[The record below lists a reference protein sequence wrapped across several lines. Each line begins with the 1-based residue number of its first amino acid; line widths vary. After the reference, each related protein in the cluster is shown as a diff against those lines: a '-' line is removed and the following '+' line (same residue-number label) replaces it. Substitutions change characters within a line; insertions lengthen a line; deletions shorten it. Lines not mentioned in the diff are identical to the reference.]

1 MYDDKTVALPTQP
14 QATLGNATLYPPHSY
29 NSSPQQGLGNA
40 TPYPSYPPQ
49 SPQTSQ
55 SSYQGVDQYSHPSQG
70 LGNATPYLTQP
81 QQSYHSPQQGIN
93 TPTPSDSEVCVR
105 VFPNASLSLVREP
118 GVNSWLF
125 VTLYRAMF
133 PQPDIMLSAVDLSRL
148 AQSVKSSL
156 FLSGVS
162 PSFSQASF
170 DIASLG
176 VDDSAEPG
184 EFSEPVSWGILSGYA
199 RNVRL
204 PRDVAR
210 ALLHPSSFDRVVSV
224 VAVDGEVSV
233 SAFTLDV
240 DPTTNGVSL
249 RTNAFSVLSSRSTQN
264 VTALANYCLGL
275 PFQDAVR
282 AVEGISANA
291 SRYAMSQGQ
300 F

>member
-1 MYDDKTVALPTQP
+1 MYDDRTVTLPTQP
-14 QATLGNATLYPPHSY
+14 SLGNATSYPSNPT
-29 NSSPQQGLGNA
+29 PGIGNA
-40 TPYPSYPPQ
+40 YPQPLSPTYPSYP
-49 SPQTSQ
+49 
-55 SSYQGVDQYSHPSQG
+55 SHP
-70 LGNATPYLTQP
+70 TQP
-81 QQSYHSPQQGIN
+81 SLPIPPSYPSQPMHPARPSHSQQFSSPQQGIN
-93 TPTPSDSEVCVR
+93 TSTQSDSDVRVR
-105 VFPNASLSLVREP
+105 VFPNSSVSLVREP

-133 PQPDIMLSAVDLSRL
+133 PQPDVMLSAGDLSRL

-156 FLSGVS
+156 FLSGVA
-162 PSFSQASF
+162 PSFSPASF
-170 DIASLG
+170 DVASLG

-199 RNVRL
+199 KNVRL

-240 DPTTNGVSL
+240 DSETNGVSL

-264 VTALANYCLGL
+264 VTALANSCLGL